1 MPAVVS
7 VSDAINSPRLPS
19 IKAIMGAKKKP
30 LDRLGWPTPVSTPA
44 AVGADGARSVVRSVA
59 PPVAKAEG
67 VKIEDAGGDSADK
80 VVAILAER
88 GLV

>member
-1 MPAVVS
+1 MVS

-30 LDRLGWPTPVSTPA
+30 LDRLALADTDLDAGR
-44 AVGADGARSVVRSVA
+44 VGADGARSVVRSVA
-59 PPVAKAEG
+59 PVARPRESRSRTPA
-67 VKIEDAGGDSADK
+67 VTRRIRWLQ
-80 VVAILAER
+80 ILAER

>member
-1 MPAVVS
+1 MPGL
-7 VSDAINSPRLPS
+7 DAAR
-19 IKAIMGAKKKP
+19 
-30 LDRLGWPTPVSTPA
+30 V
-44 AVGADGARSVVRSVA
+44 VGADGARSVVRSVA

-88 GLV
+88 GLL

>member
-30 LDRLGWPTPVSTPA
+30 LDRLGLA
-44 AVGADGARSVVRSVA
+44 DAGLDAGRVGADGSRSVVRSVA
-59 PPVAKAEG
+59 PPVSKAEG

>member
-1 MPAVVS
+1 MVS
-7 VSDAINSPRLPS
+7 VSDAINTPRLPS

-30 LDRLGWPTPVSTPA
+30 TDRLDVAGAGLDASR
-44 AVGADGARSVVRSVA
+44 VGADGARSVVRSVA

-88 GLV
+88 GLL